1 MDQKISNF
9 SGRKIKL
16 LAEDIIHNQKIR
28 DDKIA
33 YNYAL
38 YLISNILKKYG
49 KSIVEIKELPEIDEH
64 MLKSVTDVKYEPSQ
78 IEDKYDIDQL
88 RELSIENALIAAK
101 IFIRNI

>member
-1 MDQKISNF
+1 
-9 SGRKIKL
+9 
-16 LAEDIIHNQKIR
+16 
-28 DDKIA
+28 
-33 YNYAL
+33 
-38 YLISNILKKYG
+38 
-49 KSIVEIKELPEIDEH
+49 